1 MSSTRRSTPVA
12 PAPVHAAPT
21 PEKARAFVLKAPIV
35 VVASGG
41 EWELEKGVLVIGRAA
56 DANVIIDDP
65 LVSRVHARLSVLPDE
80 RVIVE
85 DLHSTNGLF
94 INGMR
99 LARPTAGLSEGDR
112 LLIGTTEISVFS
124 TRASATM
131 PIGKRIAEVRLTPG
145 LRPAASPK
153 PPALTE
159 PTRPGAKG
167 VPTTERS
174 DAVELVGLLAGRLM
188 ASGHPLEA
196 TRVLSEH
203 LNNVLLGASA
213 GLSVPESVL
222 EHATRYA
229 LDLYRW
235 TRKPSWIDYPFELH
249 VACQQM
255 PSEASVNL
263 LEAVYATAPGVDH
276 GLVEYLVQTLQGRSH
291 GVRREEQALL
301 SRLIRLAARP

>member
-1 MSSTRRSTPVA
+1 VHTTP
-12 PAPVHAAPT
+12 PA
-21 PEKARAFVLKAPIV
+21 EKARSFALKAPIV
-35 VVASGG
+35 VVTSNG
-41 EWELEKGVLVIGRAA
+41 EWELDKGSLVIGRAT
-56 DANVIIDDP
+56 DANMVVEDP

-94 INGMR
+94 INGIRM
-99 LARPTAGLSEGDR
+99 ARPTAGLAEGDR

-124 TRASATM
+124 TRSSATM
-131 PIGKRIAEVRLTPG
+131 RIGKRIGGVKLTPQP
-145 LRPAASPK
+145 RPAANLK
-153 PPALTE
+153 PPPVTQTAQ
-159 PTRPGAKG
+159 PAQPVSKG

-213 GLSVPESVL
+213 GLSVPENVL

-229 LDLYRW
+229 IDLYGW
-235 TRKPSWIDYPFELH
+235 TRRPSWVDYPFELH

-255 PSEASVNL
+255 PSNASLDL
-263 LEAVYATAPGVDH
+263 LEAVYKTAAGVDL
-276 GLVEYLVQTLQGRSH
+276 GLVDYLIQTLKGRPQ
-291 GVRREEQALL
+291 GVRREEQT
-301 SRLIRLAARP
+301 RLVRLMRLAAKP

>member
-1 MSSTRRSTPVA
+1 
-12 PAPVHAAPT
+12 VHAAP
-21 PEKARAFVLKAPIV
+21 PVEKARSFVLKAPIV
-35 VVASGG
+35 VVTSNG
-41 EWELEKGVLVIGRAA
+41 EWELEKGSLVVGRAG
-56 DANVIIDDP
+56 DANMVVDDP
-65 LVSRVHARLSVLPDE
+65 LVSRVHARLSVLPDD

-99 LARPTAGLSEGDR
+99 MARPTAGLSEGDR

-131 PIGKRIAEVRLTPG
+131 PIGKRIGGVKLTPQP
-145 LRPAASPK
+145 RPAVNPK
-153 PPALTE
+153 PPAATQTAQ
-159 PTRPGAKG
+159 PVSKG

-213 GLSVPESVL
+213 GLSVPENVL

-229 LDLYRW
+229 IDLYGW
-235 TRKPSWIDYPFELH
+235 TRRPSWIDYPIELH

-255 PSEASVNL
+255 PSDASLDL
-263 LEAVYATAPGVDH
+263 LEAVYKTASGVDQ
-276 GLVEYLVQTLQGRSH
+276 GLVEYLVQALKGRVQ
-291 GVRREEQALL
+291 GVRREEQT
-301 SRLIRLAARP
+301 RLARLMRLSSQL

>member
-12 PAPVHAAPT
+12 PAPVHVAP
-21 PEKARAFVLKAPIV
+21 PAEKPRSFVLKAPIV

-41 EWELEKGVLVIGRAA
+41 EWELERGALVIGRAA
-56 DANVIIDDP
+56 DANVIVDDP
-65 LVSRVHARLSVLPDE
+65 LVSRVHARLTVLPDE

-85 DLHSTNGLF
+85 DMHSTNGLF

-131 PIGKRIAEVRLTPG
+131 PIGKRIAEVRLTPKPR
-145 LRPAASPK
+145 LALNPSASAMARPMQATSK
-153 PPALTE
+153 PI
-159 PTRPGAKG
+159 
-167 VPTTERS
+167 PTTERS
-174 DAVELVGLLAGRLM
+174 DAVELVGLLASRLM

-213 GLSVPESVL
+213 GLSVPYNVL
-222 EHATRYA
+222 DHATRYA

-235 TRKPSWIDYPFELH
+235 TRRPSWIDYPIELH

-255 PSEASVNL
+255 PSEASIHA
-263 LEAVYATAPGVDH
+263 LESVYTTAPGVDRS
-276 GLVEYLVQTLQGRSH
+276 LVDYLVQTLQGRQG
-291 GVRREEQALL
+291 GVSREEQPRLA
-301 SRLIRLAARP
+301 RLIRLASLA